1 MIVDDFQN
9 KRVLVVGDIMLDQ
22 FVRGGINR
30 ISPEAPAMVLN
41 VQSQSLVVGGAGNV
55 ALNISDLGG
64 VAILVGLVGKDD
76 AADRLTELC
85 NEASNLNT
93 DFVKDDGWVT
103 IQKTRFIASDRHI
116 LRTDIEQKHVPEGVE
131 ERLAERIRA
140 IAPTC
145 DAMVISDYSKG
156 VVSDLVIQTMAE
168 QAMQHG
174 IPLIADP
181 KRRGFED
188 YRGCTI
194 LTPNRKEL
202 ADATDLDA
210 NTDAEISVAIPVAM
224 KQFGGPILLTRS
236 EQGASLFAPDGS
248 SFHDPAQCKQPRD
261 VSGAGDTVAAALSL
275 AMSTGADL
283 ATCMKV
289 ANAAAGVVVA
299 KSGTASL
306 SPKELVDAML
316 TDPGASG
323 ERQTKLA
330 THKSAQDIGSVWQ
343 EEGFRVGFTNG
354 CFDIVHPGHVKL
366 LREAR
371 SRCDKLIVGL
381 NTDASV
387 SRLKGPER
395 PVQSEGARADV
406 MAALESVDLVTLFD
420 DDTPLELIKLIR
432 PDVIFKGADYT
443 ADQVVGG
450 AFVQSYGGIVE
461 LIDLAPGQSTTRLI
475 ERSQK
480 GES

>member
-1 MIVDDFQN
+1 MIVDDFQK
-9 KRVLVVGDIMLDQ
+9 KRVLVVGDVMLDQ

-41 VQSQSLVVGGAGNV
+41 IQSQSWVVGGAGNV
-55 ALNISDLGG
+55 ALNIADLGG
-64 VAILVGLVGKDD
+64 VAVLVGLVGNVD
-76 AADRLTELC
+76 AADRLDGLCDASPNLHTE
-85 NEASNLNT
+85 
-93 DFVKDDGWVT
+93 FVKDSGWVT
-103 IQKTRFIASDRHI
+103 IQKTRYIASDRHI
-116 LRTDIEQKHVPEGVE
+116 LRTDMEQKHVPEGVDQK
-131 ERLAERIRA
+131 LADRIRA
-140 IAPTC
+140 IAPDC

-156 VVSDLVIQTMAE
+156 VVSNTVIQTMVE
-168 QAMQHG
+168 QAKRHN

-188 YRGCTI
+188 YQGCTI

-202 ADATDLDA
+202 SDATGLDA
-210 NTDAEISVAIPVAM
+210 NTDEEIQTAIPVAM
-224 KQFGGPILLTRS
+224 AQFGGPILLTRS
-236 EQGASLFAPDGS
+236 EQGASLFAPEGDA
-248 SFHDPAQCKQPRD
+248 FHDPAQCKLPRD
-261 VSGAGDTVAAALSL
+261 VSGAGDTVAAALS
-275 AMSTGADL
+275 L

-316 TDPGASG
+316 TDPGATG

-330 THKSAQDIGSVWQ
+330 THNSAKEIGAAWQ
-343 EEGFRVGFTNG
+343 KEGLRVGFTNG

-395 PVQSEGARADV
+395 PVHSEGARADV

-432 PDVIFKGADYT
+432 PDIIFKGADYT
-443 ADQVVGG
+443 VDQVVGG
-450 AFVQSYGGIVE
+450 DVVQSYGGVVE

-480 GES
+480 AAA